1 MDVDRTTKVLTF
13 YGLGLIALFLGVTSF
28 VSAIF
33 AASVVL
39 AGVFFT
45 LGWRSGRRHPRAKRA
60 RRSPAS
66 T

>member
-13 YGLGLIALFLGVTSF
+13 YGLGLMALLLGVTSF

-33 AASVVL
+33 AAGVML

-45 LGWRSGRRHPRAKRA
+45 LGWRSGHSAHKR
-60 RRSPAS
+60 
-66 T
+66 